1 MGSWRRGVADR
12 VRRFLQ
18 KPGSIDLAASEA
30 LLPRIGDREDA
41 LRALT
46 DTELTARAGA
56 LRSRDDPASDD
67 WLVEL
72 CALGRE
78 AAWRALGERPYDVQL
93 LGTVQLLAGRVVE
106 MATGEGKTLTGALAA
121 AGHAMR
127 GHQVHVMSVNDYL
140 AGRDAAW
147 MRPVFELL
155 GVGVAAIGQTSTGD
169 ERREAYRAEVTYV
182 PVTEVGFDVLR
193 DRLVVSADDVVVPP
207 PAVAIVDEADA
218 VLIDEARVPLV
229 LAGAT
234 ARGEG
239 NVVLAAAVRAM
250 RSGEHYEVDD
260 EGRNVAFTPAGI
272 AEVEGALGIDDL
284 FAADRF
290 PLLAAA
296 NTALHAHVLVRRD
309 VDYVVRD
316 GKVQLVA
323 ESRGRI
329 AILQRWP
336 DGLQAA
342 VETKEGLD
350 TSESGEVLDTITV
363 RALLRRYPTV
373 CGMTGTAVAVGE
385 QLKEFYDLDVAVVP
399 PNVPCVR
406 LDEEDR
412 IHATLADKEEAIVAT
427 IAEVHGTGR
436 PVLVGTDS
444 VAESERIARL
454 LDRAGLGCV
463 VLNAKNDAEEADV
476 IADAGTYGAITV
488 STQMAGRGTDIKL
501 GGRDGADRDRVA
513 GLGGLYVVAT
523 RRHSS
528 SRLDAQLRGR
538 AGRQGD
544 PGGSVLFASLEDELV
559 TRNVQDPDP
568 PVAAHVVAHA
578 QRVAEGVH
586 QEIHRTTF
594 TYNRVLEGQRSAV
607 LERRDAVLR
616 TDAAAKGLAASC
628 RDRYAELAGTVG
640 EATLT
645 GVCRQIVLYHLD
657 RMWVD
662 HLAYLGDL
670 REGIHLRALGKE
682 NPLDAYNGEAIR
694 IFEEALAQVDDR
706 AAETFLAA
714 TVTADGAD
722 LGAIGLKRPTAT
734 WTYLVGDN
742 PFGSEL
748 DRAMDAV
755 VGRLRRRRRA

>member
-1 MGSWRRGVADR
+1 MDR

-18 KPGSIDLAASEA
+18 KPGSVDLAPSEA
-30 LLPRIGDREDA
+30 LLPRIGAREDA

-46 DTELTARAGA
+46 DAELTARARD
-56 LRSRDDPASDD
+56 LRRRADTASDD

-72 CALGRE
+72 CAVGRE
-78 AAWRALGERPYDVQL
+78 AARRALGERPYDVQL
-93 LGTVQLLAGRVVE
+93 LGTLQLLAGRVVE

-127 GHQVHVMSVNDYL
+127 GNQVHVMSVNDYL

-147 MRPVFELL
+147 MRPVYDLL
-155 GVGVAAIGQTSTGD
+155 GVGVAAIGQDSSGD
-169 ERREAYRAEVTYV
+169 ERRAAYRAEVTYA
-182 PVTEVGFDVLR
+182 PVTEIGFDVLR
-193 DRLVVSADDVVVPP
+193 DRLVVSEADVVVPP
-207 PAVAIVDEADA
+207 PAVAIVDEADS

-229 LAGAT
+229 LAGAA
-234 ARGEG
+234 ARAEG
-239 NVVLAAAVRAM
+239 NPVLAATVRTM
-250 RSGEHYEVDD
+250 CSGEHYEVDD
-260 EGRNVAFTPAGI
+260 EGRNVHFTPAGI
-272 AEVEGALGIDDL
+272 AEVEEALGVDDL
-284 FAADRF
+284 FAAGRL

-316 GKVQLVA
+316 GRVQLVA

-350 TSESGEVLDTITV
+350 TSESGEVLDTVTV

-385 QLKEFYDLDVAVVP
+385 QLREFYDLDVAVVP

-412 IHATLADKEEAIVAT
+412 VHGTLAEKESAIVAT
-427 IAEVHGTGR
+427 IAEVHETGR

-444 VAESERIARL
+444 VAESERVARL
-454 LDRAGLGCV
+454 LERAGLGCV
-463 VLNAKNDAEEADV
+463 VLNAKNDAEEAAV
-476 IADAGTYGAITV
+476 IAEAGTYGAITV

-501 GGRDGADRDRVA
+501 GGRDGADRDRIA
-513 GLGGLYVVAT
+513 GLGGLYVLAT

-544 PGGSVLFASLEDELV
+544 PGGSVVFASLEDELV

-594 TYNRVLEGQRSAV
+594 TYNRVLEGQRTV
-607 LERRDAVLR
+607 LLERRADVLR
-616 TDAAAKGLAASC
+616 TDAAAKRLAASC
-628 RDRYAELAGTVG
+628 ADRYAELAAEVG
-640 EATLT
+640 EETL
-645 GVCRQIVLYHLD
+645 GEACRQIELYHLD
-657 RMWVD
+657 RLWVD
-662 HLAYLGDL
+662 HLAYAGDL

-682 NPLDAYNGEAIR
+682 NPLDAYNGEAIEA
-694 IFEEALAQVDDR
+694 FEEALAEADDHVAGTFR
-706 AAETFLAA
+706 AATITEDGVDLDAA
-714 TVTADGAD
+714 
-722 LGAIGLKRPTAT
+722 GLKRPTAT

-748 DRAMDAV
+748 DRALDAV
-755 VGRLRRRRRA
+755 VGRLRRRRRS